1 MHRIL
6 IVEAEAGLRA
16 ELAQTFADR
25 GDEVVHA
32 ATAAEAIDSVFGTRP
47 AVVVCALEPNGS
59 AEDAAGDA
67 EGGVELCRRLR
78 ESFTRER
85 LSFVLFSRQPVDPR
99 RTAGALSAGA
109 DAVVGPDQVGAIHAV
124 VDAAL
129 RTRSVLRAAAET
141 VSQLRDDKQ
150 RLEKEM
156 RDRVGAI
163 VNEFASSPEL
173 VANELVA
180 SRPDGVLV
188 VGTDGQILFADVGA
202 QELLGRRLVGRSVG
216 SVVPRSRLASFV
228 SRAGP
233 DDHDRFSFDV
243 DARSDR
249 SSRRLQATVTAVLDE
264 SRDSPARVVLL
275 LDLDRRGPVERV
287 AGIQSSRIPDR
298 HYRRLLAAARAY
310 LSIDAIPR
318 RSEPSARLVQSL
330 ASAARHLHPVLLRGP
345 EGSGRRHY
353 AEVLHHARYATG
365 PFLELACDG
374 LSDASQEIELFGERD
389 GEGERARGLIARAT
403 DGTLVLHEIER
414 LALPLQSRIVEIA
427 KDPHL
432 RVIGTTRSATEALVA
447 SGQLDPKLAATF
459 AGSVIDVPPLRE
471 RRRDLPEMI
480 ASLVGRESFTRIT
493 TAALEA
499 LVAWDWPGG
508 LPEMEREVARLRA
521 LGTARIDVSELD
533 PEIVDHA
540 RVHAT
545 PEVLREVEI
554 PAHGAA
560 SRTLMTDE
568 LNAQDGARSEIEV
581 PATALV
587 GASERGVSGRGVS
600 RHSTASSPPNS
611 KPSAG
616 RGGAWVPGPSDWM
629 ITEDDPLDLEVYE
642 RKALLRAL
650 AVAKGNRT
658 KAARLIGIGKSTF
671 YRKLQKWRLSEEGTS
686 EDPPHST

>member
-1 MHRIL
+1 MSGQRESSRIRGISATDPRAGSCTPGAPSQGDARPLHRIL

-156 RDRVGAI
+156 RDRGGAI

-180 SRPDGVLV
+180 SRPDGVLG

-365 PFLELACDG
+365 PFLALACDG
-374 LSDASQEIELFGERD
+374 LSDASQELELFG
-389 GEGERARGLIARAT
+389 
-403 DGTLVLHEIER
+403 
-414 LALPLQSRIVEIA
+414 
-427 KDPHL
+427 
-432 RVIGTTRSATEALVA
+432 
-447 SGQLDPKLAATF
+447 GQLDPKLAATF

-600 RHSTASSPPNS
+600 RHSTASSPPIS

-671 YRKLQKWRLSEEGTS
+671 YRKLQKWRLSEEGTA